1 MVSISPE
8 IFDRLVNFK
17 GYGTPAGKYW
27 FIGMEEGL
35 ERGGDLQHELEVRA
49 TWNEVED
56 VHVTRSSLGLTMVGR
71 HPTWYAMARMALK
84 LDENEGW
91 ASSAFSKPYKEQRL
105 GRLDG
110 DTFLIEILPLPA
122 TRAHEW
128 PYSAPF
134 DTREEYEVAIR
145 PARLN
150 MIRNLMSQYSPRIVF
165 CHGATNWESCRT
177 MFPGEYV
184 ELLSGDIQVARVG
197 STVVVLTWNLSAWGM
212 EIPKLGQIVDAV
224 IGFEERTA

>member
-1 MVSISPE
+1 MVSISPG

-17 GYGTPAGKYW
+17 GYGNPAGKYW

-35 ERGGDLQHELEVRA
+35 ERGGDLQRELEVRA

-84 LDENEGW
+84 LDGNEEW
-91 ASSAFSKPYKEQRL
+91 ASPAFSKPYKEQRL

-128 PYSAPF
+128 PYSVPF
-134 DTREEYEVAIR
+134 DTREEYELEIR

-150 MIRNLMSQYSPRIVF
+150 MIRDLMSQCSPRIVF

-177 MFPGEYV
+177 MFPGQYV
-184 ELLSGDIQVARVG
+184 ELLDGDIQAARVG
-197 STVVVLTWNLSAWGM
+197 SSLVVLTWNLSAWGM
-212 EIPKLGQIVDAV
+212 EIPKLGQIVDAAMD
-224 IGFEERTA
+224 FEARTA